1 MKSMRILFL
10 LALIQISLSSCFLW
24 KECILSFKQST
35 AFFIGSMVFV
45 SGICAGVNYLY
56 TRKQEVHSVLA
67 SKKSVKLFY
76 SMLLLINLLGAV
88 LVLSDNLFIK
98 NTLQQELVDFLLP
111 SFFFLFGLDLLIFLP
126 LKKYVRDFLAMLDR
140 KKTVLVTILAT
151 LLFLRN
157 PMTIVSLLIYTG
169 LGLFFAAYLVPNSVK
184 KEVSFYGHIFR
195 DLVLVIVT
203 LIFFYR
209 KPVFYG
215 CYDDKFSRKIDTK
228 EKFLV

>member
-88 LVLSDNLFIK
+88 LVLSDSLLTK

-126 LKKYVRDFLAMLDR
+126 LKKYMRDFLAMLDR

-157 PMTIVSLLIYTG
+157 PMTIVSLLIYIG

-195 DLVLVIVT
+195 DLVLVIAT
-203 LIFFYR
+203 LIFF
-209 KPVFYG
+209 
-215 CYDDKFSRKIDTK
+215 
-228 EKFLV
+228 

>member
-10 LALIQISLSSCFLW
+10 LALIQISLSRCFLW

-76 SMLLLINLLGAV
+76 SILLLINLLGAV
-88 LVLSDNLFIK
+88 LVLSDNLLIK

-126 LKKYVRDFLAMLDR
+126 LKKYMRDFLAMLDR

-151 LLFLRN
+151 LIFLRN
-157 PMTIVSLLIYTG
+157 PMTIVSLLIYIG

-184 KEVSFYGHIFR
+184 QEVSFYGHIFR
-195 DLVLVIVT
+195 DLALVIAT
-203 LIFFYR
+203 LIFF
-209 KPVFYG
+209 
-215 CYDDKFSRKIDTK
+215 
-228 EKFLV
+228 

>member
-67 SKKSVKLFY
+67 SKQSVKLFY

-88 LVLSDNLFIK
+88 LVLSDNLLIK

-126 LKKYVRDFLAMLDR
+126 LKKYMRDLFAMLDR

-157 PMTIVSLLIYTG
+157 PMTIVSLLIYIG

-195 DLVLVIVT
+195 DLVLVIAT
-203 LIFFYR
+203 LIFF
-209 KPVFYG
+209 
-215 CYDDKFSRKIDTK
+215 
-228 EKFLV
+228 

>member
-126 LKKYVRDFLAMLDR
+126 LKKYMRDLLAMLDR

-157 PMTIVSLLIYTG
+157 PMTIVSLLIYIG
-169 LGLFFAAYLVPNSVK
+169 LGLFFSAYLVPNSVK

-195 DLVLVIVT
+195 DLVLVIAT
-203 LIFFYR
+203 LIFF
-209 KPVFYG
+209 
-215 CYDDKFSRKIDTK
+215 
-228 EKFLV
+228 

>member
-111 SFFFLFGLDLLIFLP
+111 SFFFLFVLDLLIFLP

-157 PMTIVSLLIYTG
+157 PMTIVSLLIYIG

-203 LIFFYR
+203 LIFF
-209 KPVFYG
+209 
-215 CYDDKFSRKIDTK
+215 
-228 EKFLV
+228 

>member
-10 LALIQISLSSCFLW
+10 LALIQIGLSSCFLW

-76 SMLLLINLLGAV
+76 SILLLINLLGAV
-88 LVLSDNLFIK
+88 LVLSDNLLIK

-126 LKKYVRDFLAMLDR
+126 LKKYMRDFLAILDR

-157 PMTIVSLLIYTG
+157 PMTIVSLLIYIG

-195 DLVLVIVT
+195 DLVLVIAT
-203 LIFFYR
+203 LIFF
-209 KPVFYG
+209 
-215 CYDDKFSRKIDTK
+215 
-228 EKFLV
+228 

>member
-10 LALIQISLSSCFLW
+10 LALIQISLSRCFLW

-76 SMLLLINLLGAV
+76 SILLLINLLGAV
-88 LVLSDNLFIK
+88 LVLSDNLLIK

-126 LKKYVRDFLAMLDR
+126 LKKYMRDFLAMLDR

-151 LLFLRN
+151 LIFLRN
-157 PMTIVSLLIYTG
+157 PMTIVSLLIYIG

-195 DLVLVIVT
+195 DLVLVIAT
-203 LIFFYR
+203 LIFF
-209 KPVFYG
+209 
-215 CYDDKFSRKIDTK
+215 
-228 EKFLV
+228 

>member
-56 TRKQEVHSVLA
+56 TCKQEVHSVLA

-76 SMLLLINLLGAV
+76 SILLLINLLGAV
-88 LVLSDNLFIK
+88 LVLSDNLLIK

-126 LKKYVRDFLAMLDR
+126 LKKYMRDFLAMLDR
-140 KKTVLVTILAT
+140 KKTVLVTVLVT

-157 PMTIVSLLIYTG
+157 PMTIVSLLIYIG

-195 DLVLVIVT
+195 DLVLVIAT
-203 LIFFYR
+203 LIFF
-209 KPVFYG
+209 
-215 CYDDKFSRKIDTK
+215 
-228 EKFLV
+228 

>member
-45 SGICAGVNYLY
+45 SEICAGVNYLY

-140 KKTVLVTILAT
+140 KKTVLVTSLAT

-157 PMTIVSLLIYTG
+157 PMTIVSLLIYIG

-203 LIFFYR
+203 LIFF
-209 KPVFYG
+209 
-215 CYDDKFSRKIDTK
+215 
-228 EKFLV
+228 

>member
-10 LALIQISLSSCFLW
+10 LALIQISLSRCFLW

-76 SMLLLINLLGAV
+76 SILLLINLLGAV
-88 LVLSDNLFIK
+88 LVLSDNLLIK

-126 LKKYVRDFLAMLDR
+126 LKKYMRDFLAMLDR

-151 LLFLRN
+151 LIFLRN
-157 PMTIVSLLIYTG
+157 PMTIVSLLIYIG

-195 DLVLVIVT
+195 DLALVIAT
-203 LIFFYR
+203 LIFF
-209 KPVFYG
+209 
-215 CYDDKFSRKIDTK
+215 
-228 EKFLV
+228 

>member
-157 PMTIVSLLIYTG
+157 PMTIVSLLIYIE

-203 LIFFYR
+203 LIFF
-209 KPVFYG
+209 
-215 CYDDKFSRKIDTK
+215 
-228 EKFLV
+228 

>member
-10 LALIQISLSSCFLW
+10 LALIQISLSICFLW

-203 LIFFYR
+203 LIFF
-209 KPVFYG
+209 
-215 CYDDKFSRKIDTK
+215 
-228 EKFLV
+228 